1 MAHPDE
7 VEIARTG
14 LTVLNPRLEAKDTL
28 VE

>member
-1 MAHPDE
+1 MAGPDE

-14 LTVLNPRLEAKDTL
+14 LTVLNPQLAEKEAL